1 MLTFMFLH
9 IKTVI
14 TVYNSSF
21 SSFWLGMNFS
31 VSTVTTCLRKKAAFL
46 TADLKSAWKFTPKNL
61 LHTSIY
67 DCFRLKRLPCVINTE
82 FQILWKMTC
91 FYRFNHVWTE
101 NPRIWHRIRNQ
112 RENLPRNPYSIRLYI
127 VVFSWHSY
135 MRNIKLFK
143 IRWSRFSDN

>member
-1 MLTFMFLH
+1 MLKFMFLH
-9 IKTVI
+9 MKTVI
-14 TVYNSSF
+14 TVHNSSF

-31 VSTVTTCLRKKAAFL
+31 VSTVSTCLRTKTAFL
-46 TADLKSAWKFTPKNL
+46 TPDSESAWKFTLKNL
-61 LHTSIY
+61 LHTSFY

-82 FQILWKMTC
+82 FRILWKMTC
-91 FYRFNHVWTE
+91 FCRFDHVWTK
-101 NPRIWHRIRNQ
+101 NPRIWHRIRDQ
-112 RENLPRNPYSIRLYI
+112 HKNLPRNPYSIRLFI